1 MGRLLTGAMS
11 DANLCELGRVSAAH
25 TLQQTNE
32 TCLGK
37 LSVSTPIKRSSSA
50 QEHQQLPAG
59 NVC

>member
-25 TLQQTNE
+25 TLQQTDE

-37 LSVSTPIKRSSSA
+37 LSVSTPIKRSSSV
-50 QEHQQLPAG
+50 QEHQ
-59 NVC
+59 